1 MAKTRQKS
9 ERLVSFYFRLPADI
23 REQIDDLAE
32 KNNTSSARVATELLE
47 VGLRVER
54 AAEQTIHDITS
65 DEAQAKA
72 DLAEHG
78 REHISEWLKRN

>member
-23 REQIDDLAE
+23 RQQIDDLAE

-54 AAEQTIHDITS
+54 TIDDITS
-65 DEAQAKA
+65 DEIQAEA

-78 REHISEWLKRN
+78 REHISAWLKRN

>member
-1 MAKTRQKS
+1 MMAKTRQKS

-47 VGLRVER
+47 VGLSVER
-54 AAEQTIHDITS
+54 TIDDITS
-65 DEAQAKA
+65 DEIQAES

-78 REHISEWLKRN
+78 REHISAWIKRN

>member
-23 REQIDDLAE
+23 RQQIDELAE

-47 VGLRVER
+47 VGLQVER
-54 AAEQTIHDITS
+54 VAEQTIHDITS

-72 DLAEHG
+72 DMAEHG
-78 REHISEWLKRN
+78 REHISAWLKRN

>member
-23 REQIDDLAE
+23 RQQIDDLAD
-32 KNNTSSARVATELLE
+32 KRNTSSARVATELLE

-54 AAEQTIHDITS
+54 TIDDITS

-72 DLAEHG
+72 DLAVHG
-78 REHISEWLKRN
+78 REHISAWIKRN